1 MINDTKSETIRRAG
15 PEDAET
21 LSALSAVTFAA
32 AFADLYWPHDLE
44 AFQREAYAVEKSRR
58 ELADPA
64 VAVWLAERDGVA
76 IGYAL
81 AGPSD
86 LPHPDVTPDCGEL
99 KRIYILPKAQGSGL
113 GSRLMDEA
121 MAWLLRDGPR
131 RLWIG
136 VWSGNRGARRLYERM
151 GFTKVG
157 EYYFSVG
164 EARDREFIMRRD

>member
-1 MINDTKSETIRRAG
+1 MT
-15 PEDAET
+15 PE
-21 LSALSAVTFAA
+21 
-32 AFADLYWPHDLE
+32 
-44 AFQREAYAVEKSRR
+44 
-58 ELADPA
+58 
-64 VAVWLAERDGVA
+64 
-76 IGYAL
+76 
-81 AGPSD
+81 
-86 LPHPDVTPDCGEL
+86 CGEL
-99 KRIYILPKAQGSGL
+99 KRIYVLPEAQGSGL

-164 EARDREFIMRRD
+164 QARDREFILRRD